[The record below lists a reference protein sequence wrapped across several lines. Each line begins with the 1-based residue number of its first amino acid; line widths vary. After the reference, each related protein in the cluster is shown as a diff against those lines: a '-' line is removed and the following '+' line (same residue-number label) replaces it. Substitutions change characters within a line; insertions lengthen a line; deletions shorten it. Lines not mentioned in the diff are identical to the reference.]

1 MEVIIS
7 HVHLDLD
14 GFASMVLVKKLHPN
28 ARLVFSGNTSK
39 NVKEIATLYQD
50 VLNISKAKE
59 IDIDKI
65 TKLIV
70 VDTSNKNRIGKFK
83 NILDKDEVE
92 VVIYD
97 HHAKTDFDIKK
108 GIKYHK
114 SYGSNTAHLIEL
126 ILKQYPKCCFKD
138 YEAIIGLMGIYE
150 DTGNFTFSNTTAKDM
165 EMAAYLM
172 KQGVNLKMVLE
183 FVNKNLKQSE
193 IDMLF
198 KLIEHSE
205 IINYS
210 VHRIFITKYTDTN
223 YYNSLDILVNKL
235 MDLED
240 CDACFI
246 IYGFEN
252 DVTIIA
258 RSSSKDIKL
267 DQILKIFGGGGHT
280 YAGSAYVR
288 GGSIDLIY
296 QKVINSTM
304 LFISEGKK
312 AEDIM
317 KSPVKI
323 VEQETRIKD
332 VYKIMLRFGYT
343 GIPIMN
349 KDKLVGIISRRDID
363 KAMNHGFANAPA
375 RAYMSSNIIT
385 AKRDT
390 PVELLKKKIIENEIG
405 RVPILENEK
414 LIGIVTR
421 TDILRSLYE
430 QRVQKNSKF
439 RDEQEKLKDEILKE
453 IPSYLMTIFKQI
465 ESISKKRNERV
476 FLVGGIVRDLIL
488 KIPNFDVD
496 IVIEGDG
503 LSFAD
508 ELGKLLKA
516 KKIVKHEKFKTAV
529 VIVSD
534 NLKIDIAT
542 SRIEYYE
549 YPTSLPIVEY
559 GSIKQDL
566 YRRDFTINAMA
577 LELDYQNFGKII
589 DYYNGYKDLMN
600 GEVKILHNLSFIE
613 DPTRVIRA
621 IRFAARYNFKFG
633 KDTEK
638 FLKQAVK
645 EGFLNKMSWQRV
657 KNELIKILSDRN
669 PEIAIF
675 ELFKNHVFET
685 FPTKIEL
692 TKKMEKDLKNVK
704 YSTNIIKTLDVEN
717 WIIYL
722 LIILENLN
730 KEQLDFMFELFKF
743 KTKFIKKYDY
753 GINMR
758 EELIHK
764 LEKSEKLSELY
775 FLLHKLS
782 DEILVFLHVTNKNIQ
797 NKIEMYVDEVKNAK
811 PLVTGKHLKTLGYK
825 PGETFKELLRK
836 AFAIQLDNSYNDFSD
851 IINSLQNYI
860 NNKNN

>member
-14 GFASMVLVKKLHPN
+14 GFASMVLARKLHPN

-39 NVKEIATLYQD
+39 NVKEISTLYQD

-59 IDIDKI
+59 IDINEI
-65 TKLIV
+65 SKLII

-83 NILDKDEVE
+83 DILNKENVE
-92 VVIYD
+92 IYIYD
-97 HHAKTDFDIKK
+97 HHTKTDFDIEN

-114 SYGSNTAHLIEL
+114 PYGSNTAHLIEL
-126 ILKQYPKCCFKD
+126 ITQQYPSCNFKD
-138 YEAIIGLMGIYE
+138 YESIIGLMGIYE
-150 DTGNFTFSNTTAKDM
+150 DTGNFTFSNTTSKDM
-165 EMAAYLM
+165 EMAAHLM

-183 FVNKNLKQSE
+183 FVNKNLNQE
-193 IDMLF
+193 ELDMLL
-198 KLIEHSE
+198 KLIEHSK

-210 VHRIFITKYTDTN
+210 VHRIFVAKYSDN
-223 YYNSLDILVNKL
+223 KFYNSLDILVNKI

-240 CDACFI
+240 CDACFL
-246 IYGFEN
+246 IYGFED

-258 RSSSKDIKL
+258 RSSTKDIKL
-267 DQILKIFGGGGHT
+267 DQILRIFGGGGHT
-280 YAGSAYVR
+280 YAGSAFVR
-288 GGSIDLIY
+288 GGEIDYIY
-296 QKVINSTM
+296 EKLVNSTL

-323 VEQETRIKD
+323 VDHETRIKD

-349 KDKLVGIISRRDID
+349 KEKLVGIISRRDID
-363 KAMNHGFANAPA
+363 KAMNHGFSNAPA
-375 RAYMSSNIIT
+375 RAYMSSHIIT
-385 AKRDT
+385 AKKDT
-390 PVELLKKKIIENEIG
+390 PVEILKKKIIENEIG
-405 RVPILENEK
+405 RVPILENNK
-414 LIGIVTR
+414 LVGIVTR
-421 TDILRSLYE
+421 TDILRNLYE
-430 QRVQKNSKF
+430 QRVQKNRKF
-439 RDEQEKLKDEILKE
+439 LGEQEKLKDEILKE

-465 ESISKKRNERV
+465 ESISIKRNERV

-503 LSFAD
+503 LEFAD
-508 ELGKLLKA
+508 ELGRLLCA
-516 KKIVKHEKFKTAV
+516 EKIVKHEKFKTAV
-529 VIVSD
+529 VIVSEK
-534 NLKIDIAT
+534 LKIDVAT

-600 GEVKILHNLSFIE
+600 GEVKVLHNLSFIE

-621 IRFAARYNFKFG
+621 IRFASRYNFKFG
-633 KDTEK
+633 EDTER

-645 EGFLNKMSWQRV
+645 DGFLNKMSWQRV
-657 KNELIKILSDRN
+657 KNELIKILSDKN
-669 PEIAIF
+669 PEKAIF
-675 ELFKNHVFET
+675 ELFENHVFET

-692 TKKMEKDLKNVK
+692 TEKMEKDILNVK
-704 YSTNIIKTLDVEN
+704 YSSHLRKKLNVET

-730 KEQLDFMFELFKF
+730 QKQLDFMFELFKF
-743 KTKFIKKYDY
+743 KTKFIKKYDF

-758 EELIHK
+758 EELINK
-764 LEKSEKLSELY
+764 LEKADELSDLY
-775 FLLHKLS
+775 FLLNKLS
-782 DEILVFLHVTNKNIQ
+782 DELLVFLHITNQKVK
-797 NKIEMYVDEVKNAK
+797 NKIEIYIDEVKFVK
-811 PLVTGKHLKTLGYK
+811 PLLTGKHLKQLGYK
-825 PGETFKELLRK
+825 PGKEFKQILQH
-836 AFAIQLDNSYNDFSD
+836 AFA
-851 IINSLQNYI
+851 LQI
-860 NNKNN
+860 NNPDYDTNTIISKLGALRNF